1 MKKLSAIIL
10 SMAIILCASTTAVA
24 IDATVE
30 DLELIMDNRYDCV
43 AQEFNEY
50 DYIQMLQN
58 CSLDDLES
66 AGMEKEEVDAA
77 ISQFED
83 ALRLRSSLPEKQL
96 LELGYSEEEIE
107 ILQAYAHGARITD
120 AEMRAVAGT
129 CTGALVPGH
138 INTKEASFYYKWEWD
153 HCPVVTL
160 TDAAAVRWVAYN
172 NTNIGVVPT
181 LVDSTI
187 NYYTGNTY
195 VLSESGTS
203 EPGLDVN
210 SKNITFPMNYS
221 AGGNSQADSMWAK
234 NGVIQ
239 IDIKVGMSNYSM
251 DYLEIGA
258 LYGHTTFGV
267 GAPSISISVPASIS
281 ISFGGSVVTS
291 KTGGDQ
297 VQYNALTGK
306 MTKLP

>member
-96 LELGYSEEEIE
+96 LELGYSEEEI
-107 ILQAYAHGARITD
+107 
-120 AEMRAVAGT
+120 
-129 CTGALVPGH
+129 
-138 INTKEASFYYKWEWD
+138 
-153 HCPVVTL
+153 
-160 TDAAAVRWVAYN
+160 
-172 NTNIGVVPT
+172 
-181 LVDSTI
+181 
-187 NYYTGNTY
+187 
-195 VLSESGTS
+195 
-203 EPGLDVN
+203 
-210 SKNITFPMNYS
+210 
-221 AGGNSQADSMWAK
+221 
-234 NGVIQ
+234 
-239 IDIKVGMSNYSM
+239 
-251 DYLEIGA
+251 
-258 LYGHTTFGV
+258 
-267 GAPSISISVPASIS
+267 SISVPASIS